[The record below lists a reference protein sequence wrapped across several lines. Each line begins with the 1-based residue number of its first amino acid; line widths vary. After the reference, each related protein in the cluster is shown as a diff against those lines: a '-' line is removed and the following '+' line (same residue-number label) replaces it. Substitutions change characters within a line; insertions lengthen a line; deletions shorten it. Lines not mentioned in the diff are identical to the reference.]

1 MEIELLDFFDKNIH
15 RFFAGFIVVITELWK
30 RLSVKHNNKWYL
42 KNDTEKR
49 VGFNLRVLVGLQIVL
64 FGIAIVIIEKDFSIL
79 KDFIKALGV
88 GITSYE
94 LLYKSFIKKF
104 NLNNYVRE
112 EN

>member
-1 MEIELLDFFDKNIH
+1 MEIALLDFFDKNIH
-15 RFFAGFIVVITELWK
+15 WFFAGFIVVITELWK
-30 RLSVKHNNKWYL
+30 RLSVKHGDKWYL
-42 KNDTEKR
+42 KLWADER
-49 VGFNLRVLVGLQIVL
+49 LVGFNLRALVGLQIVL
-64 FGIAIVIIEKDFSIL
+64 FGIAVVVIQKDFSIL

-112 EN
+112 